1 MRIPIAIAG
10 LASVAALLI
19 APGVAAPSTQATKR
33 VVTIQLSNSGVA
45 TWSLDG
51 PDDKSTLALR
61 YNWHGTLKFT
71 IPTRVLKD
79 PAKARFKVNGRT
91 TLVGNW
97 DGVYDGRKLTGLDS
111 GPYKCTYKGANVAAP
126 VSAILQNGKRKGTLK
141 LTMHPRTV
149 SGTFFP
155 MKGEGATVN
164 CTTGRGDLG
173 PPHFGPNWLFR
184 DTVTDHGF
192 LTADTAVID
201 VSSKLLPRRSVTV
214 VFPREVGRRNSEF
227 TGNLRWNNR
236 GRLVVRAR

>member
-1 MRIPIAIAG
+1 
-10 LASVAALLI
+10 
-19 APGVAAPSTQATKR
+19 
-33 VVTIQLSNSGVA
+33 
-45 TWSLDG
+45 
-51 PDDKSTLALR
+51 
-61 YNWHGTLKFT
+61 
-71 IPTRVLKD
+71 
-79 PAKARFKVNGRT
+79 
-91 TLVGNW
+91 
-97 DGVYDGRKLTGLDS
+97 
-111 GPYKCTYKGANVAAP
+111 
-126 VSAILQNGKRKGTLK
+126 
-141 LTMHPRTV
+141 MHPRTV

-155 MKGEGATVN
+155 MKGEGATVS
-164 CTTGRGDLG
+164 CTTGRGELG

>member
-1 MRIPIAIAG
+1 VRAPIAIAG
-10 LASVAALLI
+10 LVSVAGLLL
-19 APGVAAPSTQATKR
+19 APSVAAPSTQASR
-33 VVTIQLSNSGVA
+33 VVTVQLTNNGVA

-51 PDDKSTLALR
+51 PDDKATLALR
-61 YNWHGTLKFT
+61 YNWRGTLKFT

-79 PAKARFKVNGRT
+79 PGAARFKVNGRT
-91 TLVGNW
+91 TLRGNW
-97 DGVYDGRKLTGLDS
+97 DGVYDGRKLTGLDA
-111 GPYKCTYKGANVAAP
+111 GPYKCAYKGVNVTAP
-126 VSAILQNGKRKGTLK
+126 VSAVLQNSRRKGMLK
-141 LTMHPRTV
+141 LTLHPRTV

-155 MKGEGATVN
+155 MKGEGATVS

-201 VSSKLLPRRSVTV
+201 VPSKLLPRRTLSV

-227 TGNLRWNNR
+227 TGNLRWRNR
-236 GRLVVRAR
+236 GKLVLRAS

>member
-1 MRIPIAIAG
+1 MRAPIAIAG
-10 LASVAALLI
+10 LFSVAGLLL
-19 APGVAAPSTQATKR
+19 APGVAAPSTQASR
-33 VVTIQLSNSGVA
+33 VVTVQLTNTGVA

-61 YNWHGTLKFT
+61 YNWRGTLKFT

-79 PAKARFKVNGRT
+79 PAAARFKVNGRT
-91 TLVGNW
+91 TLRGNW
-97 DGVYDGRKLTGLDS
+97 DGVYDGRKLTGLDA
-111 GPYKCTYKGANVAAP
+111 GPYKCAYKGVNVAAP
-126 VSAILQNGKRKGTLK
+126 VSAILQNARRKGMLK
-141 LTMHPRTV
+141 LTLHPRTV

-164 CTTGRGDLG
+164 CTTGRGELG

-201 VSSKLLPRRSVTV
+201 VPSKLLPRRTLSV

-227 TGNLRWNNR
+227 TGNLRWQNR
-236 GRLVVRAR
+236 GKLVLRSS